1 MTPPLFP
8 RSNTFLMLIYFKI
21 RSTHVYCKQILFTV
35 AYYISYFH
43 QKYFVN
49 VNADKLNMHRLFFFN
64 EKSCYCLLSLPA
76 LYCFGEGNF
85 HTLGMPD
92 VIWFRTKCSFIIHN
106 IFKIKLQSL
115 WEELYL
121 LCPLSLPGRVCSI
134 HGMSICQQY
143 HDLGG
148 IFPV

>member
-1 MTPPLFP
+1 M
-8 RSNTFLMLIYFKI
+8 NIYFGTKLPKRVVTIRLDRLGVIIHLDTGVARELHKI
-21 RSTHVYCKQILFTV
+21 
-35 AYYISYFH
+35 
-43 QKYFVN
+43 YFVN
-49 VNADKLNMHRLFFFN
+49 VNADKLNMHRLIFFN

-85 HTLGMPD
+85 HSLGMPD